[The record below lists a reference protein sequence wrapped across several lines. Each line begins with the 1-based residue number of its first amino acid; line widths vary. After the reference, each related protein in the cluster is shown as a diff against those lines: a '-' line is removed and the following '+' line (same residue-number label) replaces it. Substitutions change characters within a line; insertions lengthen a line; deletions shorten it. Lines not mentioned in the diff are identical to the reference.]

1 LEVRLSARNQLPQQ
15 LGIGVA
21 FVTVLASPAIAQASS
36 GLETPDIGTVQVGR
50 GGAWVA
56 KADDPLAAYMNPAA
70 MSFQAS
76 GVHLGAHLMFT
87 SQCFRRVGPDGQP
100 VSPGASI
107 PGPGAEGGPEAD
119 TCTSS
124 IFPNPQLAAVFRITD
139 RLAIGAAVLGPH
151 QVGGVEW
158 PEEVEYTRP
167 DGSTRTQPSP
177 NRYLLLSQESIL
189 LFPTLSVSYAVTDDL
204 AFGAGFVWG
213 IASAEFSSF
222 TESTSPRAEDDFTR
236 DVRARVSA
244 SDAFVPGFVIGAN
257 WRVSKRFD
265 LGAWYRFSDA
275 IRART
280 DLELESQYWLAG
292 GTRNEDPCASDEP
305 DCNVT
310 RREDAG
316 SFKLPIPMEAKIG
329 VRYHH
334 PMSKAIDARPDWAK
348 DRGRFVRDGL
358 SQDWFDVELDLTWAH
373 NSMVDVVELRFDEGI
388 PVNGTPGFVPTN
400 GDIPHQWRDVL
411 GVRLGSDLTVLPG
424 IFGLRAGG
432 FFESK
437 MQDDAFLNL
446 DFHGGWK
453 LGLSGGATVRV
464 GPVDISAAY
473 QHVFFGTLDNGG
485 QGAIRALSG
494 DASSDFRSQQ
504 IVNGGSFTQ
513 SNNEVALGATLRY

>member
-1 LEVRLSARNQLPQQ
+1 MKHSSQSRRLVGGSV
-15 LGIGVA
+15 GVG
-21 FVTVLASPAIAQASS
+21 VLFAAATATASS

-87 SQCFRRVGPDGQP
+87 SQCFNRLDAAGQP
-100 VSPGASI
+100 VSPGSAI
-107 PGPGAEGGPEAD
+107 PGPGAEGGPTAD
-119 TCTSS
+119 TCTNAV
-124 IFPNPQLAAVFRITD
+124 FPNPQLAAVFRLTD
-139 RLAIGAAVLGPH
+139 RLALGVAVLGPH

-177 NRYLLLSQESIL
+177 NRYLLLSQDSVL
-189 LFPTLSVSYAVTDDL
+189 LFPTLSVSYAVTEEL
-204 AFGAGFVWG
+204 SFGAGFVWG
-213 IASAEFSSF
+213 IASSEFSSF
-222 TESTSPRAEDDFTR
+222 TESTSPRAVDDFTR

-244 SDAFVPGFVIGAN
+244 SDLFVPGFVLGAN
-257 WRVSKRFD
+257 WRASKRFD

-280 DLELESQYWLAG
+280 DLELQSQYWLAG
-292 GTRNEDPCASDEP
+292 GTRNEDPCPANDAE
-305 DCNVT
+305 CNIT
-310 RREDAG
+310 RREGAG
-316 SFKLPIPMEAKIG
+316 SFKLAIPMEAKLG
-329 VRYHH
+329 LRYHH
-334 PMSKAIDARPDWAK
+334 PMAKAIDARPDWAK
-348 DRGRFVRDGL
+348 QKGFVRDGL
-358 SQDWFDVELDLTWAH
+358 SQDWFDVEVDLTWAH
-373 NSMVDVVELRFDEGI
+373 NSQVEQVELRFDEGI
-388 PVNGTPGFVPTN
+388 AVKGTPGFVPTN

-411 GVRLGSDLTVLPG
+411 GVRVGSDVTILPG
-424 IFGLRAGG
+424 MLALRAGG
-432 FFESK
+432 FFESQ

-485 QGAIRALSG
+485 AGQVYALSG
-494 DASSDFRSQQ
+494 DASTGFRSQQ
-504 IVNGGSFTQ
+504 PVNGGSFSQ
-513 SNNEVALGATLRY
+513 ANNEVALGATLRY